1 MNEADFVERECHL
14 GEAAKI
20 VPREALPAV
29 TQKAEEMPVGLP
41 VIPLFDEQRRILEQP
56 VDPKVRRILS
66 EIGGERK
73 AMAGMVPSLQNRSA
87 EQ

>member
-1 MNEADFVERECHL
+1 
-14 GEAAKI
+14 
-20 VPREALPAV
+20 
-29 TQKAEEMPVGLP
+29 MPVGLP
-41 VIPLFDEQRRILEQP
+41 VIPLSDEQRRILEQP
-56 VDPKVRRILS
+56 VDPKVGWILS